1 MVNAWVEHVRNFAKK
16 NGISYGCAVSNAEC
30 KASYHKQKARN
41 AKKTRT
47 PEQETEGMGAED
59 TDAVKKAKKKKKKKL
74 IIKEANIYKDDK
86 HLQQMSY
93 AYYVLNQIRIMAE
106 DQKKP
111 PSKSFMDHL
120 DNRIDVVTYSKYK
133 QYMDMTDDQLEDM
146 YSAEA
151 DFEVYPDDVME
162 IADDFGMDILYDGD
176 TLTRTKL
183 NKQKN
188 NVPTWVGESV
198 KEHKRLKSVH
208 K

>member
-16 NGISYGCAVSNAEC
+16 NGISYGCAVSNADC

-93 AYYVLNQIRIMAE
+93 AYYVLNQIRII
-106 DQKKP
+106 KKNP
-111 PSKSFMDHL
+111 L
-120 DNRIDVVTYSKYK
+120 
-133 QYMDMTDDQLEDM
+133 
-146 YSAEA
+146 
-151 DFEVYPDDVME
+151 
-162 IADDFGMDILYDGD
+162 ILLP
-176 TLTRTKL
+176 TICHQHTMLK
-183 NKQKN
+183 NKRGQI
-188 NVPTWVGESV
+188 W
-198 KEHKRLKSVH
+198 
-208 K
+208 